1 MSSSSIS
8 EAEDMSSSEAE
19 PEYTH
24 AKVRA
29 KQPVATSRRLFR
41 YLRPFWKEMFLA
53 TLCLTLSSG
62 AALIL
67 PWVIQHLLDSVF
79 VHHDQNLLN
88 QIALLLIAVFFVQS
102 LFTFGQN
109 YLVSSIS
116 ERLVAN
122 IRKQVYAH
130 LQTLSLM
137 FFHRRRTG
145 EIMSRVTTDVV
156 VVQNGL
162 TTNVLTLLQQV
173 VTLIG
178 SFVIIVLID
187 WRLTLLIMT
196 LVPLVILSAMFFG
209 RRFRGLT
216 RDVQEELGEVNTIL
230 EETLSAMRVV
240 KSFAREPYEIQ
251 RFHEGVEKAFRI
263 AIQRTGGRAFFG
275 ALVGFISFAAVALV
289 IWYGG
294 SEVLAGH
301 LSPGQLVSFVIY
313 MVLIAGPV
321 AGLSSLYTQT
331 QEALGAS
338 ERIFELLDTEP
349 ERPDAPDGVKLPSL
363 AGQIVFERVS
373 FSYNADTPVLSDL
386 SMTLPAGQM
395 VALVGPSG
403 AGKTTITGLIPR
415 LYEATAGHIFVDGY
429 DLRDVQIR
437 SLREQI
443 AVVPQE
449 PALFGGTIRENIAYG
464 RLDATLQEIE
474 AAAEAANAAEFIARL
489 PQGYESTV
497 GERGVQLSAG
507 QRQRIA
513 IARAILRD
521 PRILILD
528 EATASLDNESEAM
541 VQDALN
547 RLMRNR
553 TTLVIAHRLT
563 TVENADHILVL
574 NRGSIVEEG
583 THQELLAQDG
593 LYARLYNRQFNEEPA

>member
-415 LYEATAGHIFVDGY
+415 LYEATAGHIFVD
-429 DLRDVQIR
+429 V
-437 SLREQI
+437 
-443 AVVPQE
+443 
-449 PALFGGTIRENIAYG
+449 
-464 RLDATLQEIE
+464 
-474 AAAEAANAAEFIARL
+474 ARL